1 MKQTN
6 SNSSFPERLGGDRDV
21 ADHCSVSVFFTRP
34 TEGGRER
41 IKKDD
46 EGQGKRDTF
55 REVVKDGL
63 AIASLLLALPTAAIV
78 QAVVVE
84 GVDDGVSL
92 TEIHWDLSCQLVGR
106 QVERDQRAADQVDIL
121 CRDGSSEVVVI
132 QRQIQK
138 FVEPSWRRGK

>member
-1 MKQTN
+1 MWLIIVRCP
-6 SNSSFPERLGGDRDV
+6 SSLRDLRREGERGSRRTTRDR
-21 ADHCSVSVFFTRP
+21 
-34 TEGGRER
+34 G
-41 IKKDD
+41 
-46 EGQGKRDTF
+46 RDTF

-63 AIASLLLALPTAAIV
+63 AVASLLLALPTAAIV

-121 CRDGSSEVVVI
+121 CRDGSGEVVVI